1 MMRRLYPLAF
11 LLALVVAVP
20 AQGQVTPEE
29 LEEAKSEL
37 LVVRDKVQGLADAY
51 EAALAETEHL
61 EWLIAGTEGQ
71 AAELDRQLELTR
83 VVATE
88 RAVDMYIG
96 ALANNLPLFTE
107 SGSLSD
113 IEAGLAYMR
122 DASDDDQALLN
133 QLAILER
140 DIARVAQDLAEA
152 EAAQREANIKL
163 VAAAE
168 EMNQALEEAQV
179 EYNELYAQ
187 WQVEEAARRAAE
199 EERRRKEE
207 AARIAAG
214 GTSSGGG
221 GSGAPPPVVVSGR
234 TCPVN
239 GVVAFSDT
247 WGAPRSGG
255 RSHKGVDMLAARGT
269 PLVAIEAGT
278 ISRMGT
284 GGIGGI
290 TIWFKGDS
298 GDDFYY
304 AHLDSFASGISAG
317 QHVSAGTP
325 IGTVGTSG
333 NAPANVPHLHFE
345 YHPGGGSAVN
355 PTPLVRSLCG

>member
-37 LVVRDKVQGLADAY
+37 LAVRDKVQGLADAY

-71 AAELDRQLELTR
+71 AAELDRQLEATR

-152 EAAQREANIKL
+152 EAAQLEANTKL

-168 EMNQALEEAQV
+168 EMNRALEEAQV

-214 GTSSGGG
+214 GSSSGGG
-221 GSGAPPPVVVSGR
+221 GGGAPPPVVVSGR

-239 GVVAFSDT
+239 GVVAF
-247 WGAPRSGG
+247 RSGG

-278 ISRMGT
+278 ISRMGN

-304 AHLDSFASGISAG
+304 AHLDSFASGIAAG

>member
-1 MMRRLYPLAF
+1 MMRRLFPLAF
-11 LLALVVAVP
+11 LLILVVALP
-20 AQGQVTPEE
+20 ARGEVTPEE
-29 LEEAKSEL
+29 LEKAKGEL
-37 LVVRDKVQGLADAY
+37 IAVRDEVQALAAAY
-51 EAALAETEHL
+51 EAALEETEHL
-61 EWLIAGTEGQ
+61 GWLIAGAESQ

-88 RAVDMYIG
+88 RAVDMYIE
-96 ALANNLPLFTE
+96 ALGNHLPLFTGA
-107 SGSLSD
+107 GSLSD
-113 IEAGLAYMR
+113 MEAGLAYLR

-133 QLAILER
+133 QLEILER
-140 DIARVAQDLAEA
+140 DIARVEADLAAAQASQKEA
-152 EAAQREANIKL
+152 NVQLEATAEELNQTLEAAQS
-163 VAAAE
+163 
-168 EMNQALEEAQV
+168 Q
-179 EYNELYAQ
+179 YNEIYTEWQAQ
-187 WQVEEAARRAAE
+187 EAARLAAE
-199 EERRRKEE
+199 QERLRLAE

-214 GTSSGGG
+214 GGNSSGG
-221 GSGAPPPVVVSGR
+221 GAPPPVVVSGR
-234 TCPVN
+234 TCPVQ

-247 WGAPRSGG
+247 WGAARSGG

-269 PLVAIEAGT
+269 AVVAIEAGT
-278 ISRMGT
+278 ISRMGN

-304 AHLDSFASGISAG
+304 AHLDSFASGISKG
-317 QHVSAGTP
+317 QYVSAGTKV
-325 IGTVGTSG
+325 GEVGTTG

>member
-1 MMRRLYPLAF
+1 MMRRLFPLAF
-11 LLALVVAVP
+11 LLVLVVSLP
-20 AQGQVTPEE
+20 AQGQITPEE
-29 LEEAKSEL
+29 LEEAKGEL
-37 LVVRDKVQGLADAY
+37 LEVRDKVQSLAAAY
-51 EAALAETEHL
+51 EAALEETEHL

-71 AAELDRQLELTR
+71 AAELQRQLEATR
-83 VVATE
+83 IVATE

-96 ALANNLPLFTE
+96 ALSNNLPLFTE

-113 IEAGLAYMR
+113 LEAGLAYMR

-140 DIARVAQDLAEA
+140 DIARVAGDLANA
-152 EAAQREANIKL
+152 EVAQLEANVKL
-163 VAAAE
+163 EAAAE
-168 EMNQALEEAQV
+168 EINKTLEAAQAK
-179 EYNELYAQ
+179 YNDLYTQ

-199 EERRRKEE
+199 EERLRKLE
-207 AARIAAG
+207 AARVAAG
-214 GTSSGGG
+214 GGSSSGGG
-221 GSGAPPPVVVSGR
+221 GGAPPPVVVSGR

-269 PLVAIEAGT
+269 GLVAIEAGT
-278 ISRMGT
+278 ISRMGN

-304 AHLDSFASGISAG
+304 AHLDSFAGGISKG
-317 QHVSAGTP
+317 QHVSAGTA

>member
-1 MMRRLYPLAF
+1 MMRRFYPLAL
-11 LLALVVAVP
+11 LLALLVALP

-37 LVVRDKVQGLADAY
+37 LAVRDKVQGLADAY

-71 AAELDRQLELTR
+71 AAELDRQLEETR

-122 DASDDDQALLN
+122 DASDDDLSLLN

-152 EAAQREANIKL
+152 EAAQLDANTKL

-168 EMNQALEEAQV
+168 EMNRTLEEAQL
-179 EYNELYAQ
+179 EYNDLYAQ

-214 GTSSGGG
+214 GSSSSGGG
-221 GSGAPPPVVVSGR
+221 GGAPPPVVIAGR
-234 TCPVN
+234 TCPVQ

-247 WGAPRSGG
+247 WGAARSGG

-269 PLVAIEAGT
+269 ALVAIEAGT
-278 ISRMGT
+278 ISRMGN

-304 AHLDSFASGISAG
+304 AHLDSFASGISKG
-317 QHVSAGTP
+317 QHVSAGTK

>member
-11 LLALVVAVP
+11 LLALLVALP

-37 LVVRDKVQGLADAY
+37 LAVRDKVQGLADAY
-51 EAALAETEHL
+51 EAALAETEHI
-61 EWLIAGTEGQ
+61 EWLIAGTESQ
-71 AAELDRQLELTR
+71 AAELDRQLEETR

-122 DASDDDQALLN
+122 DASDDDLALLN
-133 QLAILER
+133 QLAVLER
-140 DIARVAQDLAEA
+140 DIARVADDLANAQAAQLEA
-152 EAAQREANIKL
+152 STKLEAAAD
-163 VAAAE
+163 
-168 EMNQALEEAQV
+168 EMNRTLEDAQAQ
-179 EYNELYAQ
+179 YNEIYTA
-187 WQVEEAARRAAE
+187 WQVQEAARIAAE
-199 EERRRKEE
+199 QERLRLAE

-214 GTSSGGG
+214 GGSSGGG
-221 GSGAPPPVVVSGR
+221 GAPPPVVVSGR
-234 TCPVN
+234 SCPVQ

-269 PLVAIEAGT
+269 ALVAIEAGT
-278 ISRMGT
+278 ISRMGN

-304 AHLDSFASGISAG
+304 AHLDSFASGISKG
-317 QHVSAGTP
+317 QYVSAGTK

>member
-1 MMRRLYPLAF
+1 MMRRLFPLAF
-11 LLALVVAVP
+11 LLILVVALP
-20 AQGQVTPEE
+20 ARGEVTPEE
-29 LEEAKSEL
+29 LEKAKGEL
-37 LVVRDKVQGLADAY
+37 IAVRDEVQALAAAY
-51 EAALAETEHL
+51 EAALEETEHL
-61 EWLIAGTEGQ
+61 DWLIAGAESQ
-71 AAELDRQLELTR
+71 AAELDRQMELTR

-96 ALANNLPLFTE
+96 ALGNHLPLFTGA
-107 SGSLSD
+107 GSLSD
-113 IEAGLAYMR
+113 MEAGLAYLR

-140 DIARVAQDLAEA
+140 DIARIEADLAAARASQKEA
-152 EAAQREANIKL
+152 NVKLEATAEELNQTLEAAQS
-163 VAAAE
+163 
-168 EMNQALEEAQV
+168 Q
-179 EYNELYAQ
+179 YNEIYTEWQAQ
-187 WQVEEAARRAAE
+187 EAARLAAE
-199 EERRRKEE
+199 QERLRLAE

-214 GTSSGGG
+214 GGNSSDR
-221 GSGAPPPVVVSGR
+221 GAPPPVVVSGR
-234 TCPVN
+234 TCPVQ

-247 WGAPRSGG
+247 WGASRSGG

-269 PLVAIEAGT
+269 ALVAIEAGT
-278 ISRMGT
+278 ISRMGN

-304 AHLDSFASGISAG
+304 AHLDSFASGISKG
-317 QHVSAGTP
+317 QHVSAGTKV
-325 IGTVGTSG
+325 GEVGTTG